1 MSFGAF
7 AVASGN
13 LIALSRGWVSSVGS
27 RGPALVVSI
36 LSSVG
41 SFGEIIGVHLKP
53 EKIHGT
59 LSWLSTIS
67 DYSELFATSC
77 GVVTST
83 GSYVDDKDGKA
94 KTVAT
99 FTAVGDVIWTTI
111 SVIGGELVPSH
122 FLPARPV
129 SLMPLLIS
137 GAKVSRVIIRV
148 EADHYTSFNN
158 SCRPRRVRRAR
169 GMNMTE
175 FIDLLCL
182 VIQNSHF
189 S

>member
-148 EADHYTSFNN
+148 EADHYTSSYN
-158 SCRPRRVRRAR
+158 SRRPRRVRRAR

-182 VIQNSHF
+182 VIQDSHF